1 MRAQG
6 SRAEGPRSGAE
17 QFGQR
22 VGGAHA
28 LRIAAGTV
36 LDVLPHRG
44 RRFHGPCR
52 SAERAAAA
60 AGGPQKRGR
69 AVRHALPCRGAR
81 AGCSLLRLP
90 RPERRRGPAPRPRR
104 RGANPCRRGGR
115 AAGVRGCGLLPLR
128 QPREGR
134 RGSAAQGAAPYRGR
148 ARRAVLVRV
157 GARPPGGA
165 RAVLGD
171 ARHAA
176 ADARLLAARRLRPRR
191 ADAREGGRVG
201 RPLGEKAADRCRRA
215 GRRAGRRRLFRP
227 GARRLGDGRG
237 GGRGRR
243 PCARRVDAHRGGR
256 LLPCRD
262 ARFRGH
268 GHSHEGNGLPLSH
281 RGCQRL
287 RRRVVFC
294 LRLAFYALQL
304 AGAA

>member
-1 MRAQG
+1 MLSESPLALCSTFSLIGAGAFMVLAVLPNGPLQRQG
-6 SRAEGPRSGAE
+6 VRRN
-17 QFGQR
+17 
-22 VGGAHA
+22 V
-28 LRIAAGTV
+28 
-36 LDVLPHRG
+36 DVLCAM
-44 RRFHGPCR
+44 PCL
-52 SAERAAAA
+52 
-60 AGGPQKRGR
+60 
-69 AVRHALPCRGAR
+69 AVVL
-81 AGCSLLRLP
+81 GCSLLRLP

-104 RGANPCRRGGR
+104 RGANPCCRGGR

-134 RGSAAQGAAPYRGR
+134 RGPAAQGAAPYRGR

-201 RPLGEKAADRCRRA
+201 RPLGEKAADRC
-215 GRRAGRRRLFRP
+215 RRAGRRRLFRP

>member
-1 MRAQG
+1 MPLALCSTFSLIGAGAFMVLAVLPNGPLQRQG
-6 SRAEGPRSGAE
+6 VRRN
-17 QFGQR
+17 
-22 VGGAHA
+22 V
-28 LRIAAGTV
+28 
-36 LDVLPHRG
+36 DVLCAM
-44 RRFHGPCR
+44 PCL
-52 SAERAAAA
+52 
-60 AGGPQKRGR
+60 
-69 AVRHALPCRGAR
+69 AVVL
-81 AGCSLLRLP
+81 GCSLLRLP

-165 RAVLGD
+165 R
-171 ARHAA
+171 
-176 ADARLLAARRLRPRR
+176 
-191 ADAREGGRVG
+191 
-201 RPLGEKAADRCRRA
+201 
-215 GRRAGRRRLFRP
+215 
-227 GARRLGDGRG
+227 
-237 GGRGRR
+237 
-243 PCARRVDAHRGGR
+243 
-256 LLPCRD
+256 D